1 MFGPPDRNARQARS
15 APLSEEYERDDDI
28 EEVQQ
33 RISFKTA
40 QKNAAADKDYTG
52 VILDFIREAHAK
64 WSVGGEGGGGKLE
77 DFDAWAWREESPLEN
92 NVAWFARERA
102 VYPVVDPRHH
112 GFTSAARFV
121 ALCRSMSNR
130 GSAQATKEFYLE
142 RPKELAP
149 IDARRCWHVKLA
161 TLWLEKF
168 KTFTDPKNY
177 SEMLDP
183 AFTAHMEEALMVL
196 GEKQGLCAADDRD
209 RLLSGSREQDR
220 LWYFLTMQGGWT
232 ADKTFQLLGEVEKGS
247 GQSKFSQLLVD
258 LFLSGNPSATAGNP
272 STAAGTPRVVDVTKK
287 RTVGNTTTTVTE
299 QNKVITNVPIVPD
312 DFGSNLWNDFTK
324 CAAELKIKA
333 TESKFEGVIL
343 LPNRTNVIQA
353 FLKEATEKSLTP
365 SEVLISI
372 ELLCKDQEDL
382 KDMLED
388 SKITSKDES
397 KNLQKVKKYM
407 TGYEGNVPGPVREY
421 VESLKQNHALRS
433 AANRHRIFFGSKANE
448 ILESRNEIFNL
459 TKRIISWHRNFFV
472 PHVVMPFLRSR
483 QANAAD
489 APWDFERFWLY
500 AYEDNDDFN
509 ASLPSILETNR
520 PADDLFADDFKKEDV
535 AESFAQTLRR
545 EICKAVVRGRVAYVE
560 EVYRNLLAADE
571 APPPYLADEDLRLI
585 VAKTVSAVARMNAL
599 RDGRAQ
605 LVQGR
610 DRRLEE
616 ARRET
621 EALAYEY
628 RHRTGGS
635 MQLPW
640 PSRAGHLRT
649 FGGF

>member
-1 MFGPPDRNARQARS
+1 MFGPPALS
-15 APLSEEYERDDDI
+15 APLSGLYERDEDL

-33 RISFKTA
+33 MIYFTPAPKD
-40 QKNAAADKDYTG
+40 AAADRDYYTG

-77 DFDAWAWREESPLEN
+77 EFDAWTWREESSLEN

-112 GFTSAARFV
+112 GFTSTARFI

-142 RPKELAP
+142 RPKEISAA
-149 IDARRCWHVKLA
+149 DARRCWHTKMA

-196 GEKQGLCAADDRD
+196 GEKQGLCAADDGD

-232 ADKTFQLLGEVEKGS
+232 ADKTFQLLQEVKEKSGEP
-247 GQSKFSQLLVD
+247 KFGQLLLD
-258 LFLSGNPSATAGNP
+258 LYLSGSPRPGFGAAAGNP
-272 STAAGTPRVVDVTKK
+272 RMVDVVKK
-287 RTVGNTTTTVTE
+287 RTEGNTTTTVTE

-324 CAAELKIKA
+324 CATALNIKA
-333 TESKFEGVIL
+333 TESKFQGVIHC
-343 LPNRTNVIQA
+343 LPNRTDVIQA

-382 KDMLED
+382 KDMLKD

-407 TGYEGNVPGPVREY
+407 TGYAGNVPGPVREY

-448 ILESRNEIFNL
+448 IFESQNEIFNL

-610 DRRLEE
+610 DRRMEE
-616 ARRET
+616 ARREM